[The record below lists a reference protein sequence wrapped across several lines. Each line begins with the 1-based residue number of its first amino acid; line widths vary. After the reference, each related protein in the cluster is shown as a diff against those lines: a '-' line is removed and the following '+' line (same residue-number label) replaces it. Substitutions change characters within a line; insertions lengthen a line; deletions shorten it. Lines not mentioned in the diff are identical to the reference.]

1 MSESTSEPAGAGP
14 GSHSDLQ
21 SALFLE
27 MAAQVANLALIF
39 LGRVPHPESGK
50 PVKDLESA
58 RTFIDQLEMLEVKTK
73 GNLNPREEV
82 FLKQS
87 LMATR
92 MAFVEVMEEQART
105 APKPA
110 TPVDQAPPPASAS
123 PPTAAST
130 TDLENPPDSSSGESP
145 ADTNAEADARKKFV
159 KKY

>member
-1 MSESTSEPAGAGP
+1 MSEPISEPDDGGS

-27 MAAQVANLALIF
+27 MAGQIANLALIF
-39 LGRVPHPESGK
+39 LGRVPHPETGK

-58 RTFIDQLEMLEVKTK
+58 RTFIDQLDMLEVKTK
-73 GNLNPREEV
+73 GNLNKREES

-92 MAFVEVMEEQART
+92 MAFVEVMEEQAGT
-105 APKPA
+105 A
-110 TPVDQAPPPASAS
+110 QQ
-123 PPTAAST
+123 PTGTST
-130 TDLENPPDSSSGESP
+130 SSSQGPAPAGEEAP
-145 ADTNAEADARKKFV
+145 EDPNAETEARKKFI